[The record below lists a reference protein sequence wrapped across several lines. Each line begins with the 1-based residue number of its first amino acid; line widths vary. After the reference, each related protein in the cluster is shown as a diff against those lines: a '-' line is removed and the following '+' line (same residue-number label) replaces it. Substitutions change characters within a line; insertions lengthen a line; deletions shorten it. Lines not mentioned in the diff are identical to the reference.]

1 MDTTSSLSSLP
12 LKPWSLAIG
21 RFSGGYCSA
30 TLQWPALVRQVT
42 AVVSWVALGALVGHG
57 GALHGRDSGMALT
70 AMCSHGWMALLD
82 LHLEGVA
89 SGGGTVHHIQ
99 SQATE
104 MAPQKGITER
114 GEMWRVQVNR
124 TFPFFLIVF
133 SPSKMEENNTCLL
146 PHLVSHDIGVFFLW
160 GIWSLRN
167 KNPPGTCENSCC
179 PLPPMIWLRH
189 GTLGTGMHP
198 NGAI

>member
-12 LKPWSLAIG
+12 SKPWSLAIG
-21 RFSGGYCSA
+21 RFSGGYCRA

-89 SGGGTVHHIQ
+89 SGGGAVHHIQ

-104 MAPQKGITER
+104 MAPQKEITER
-114 GEMWRVQVNR
+114 GEVQVNLSLFYYL
-124 TFPFFLIVF
+124 TSFPMTL
-133 SPSKMEENNTCLL
+133 
-146 PHLVSHDIGVFFLW
+146 VFFSW
-160 GIWSLRN
+160 GMELEKQDPQAHARTVAVLCLQWFGSGMG
-167 KNPPGTCENSCC
+167 PWE
-179 PLPPMIWLRH
+179 
-189 GTLGTGMHP
+189 LGCIRMGLTGCSQP
-198 NGAI
+198 